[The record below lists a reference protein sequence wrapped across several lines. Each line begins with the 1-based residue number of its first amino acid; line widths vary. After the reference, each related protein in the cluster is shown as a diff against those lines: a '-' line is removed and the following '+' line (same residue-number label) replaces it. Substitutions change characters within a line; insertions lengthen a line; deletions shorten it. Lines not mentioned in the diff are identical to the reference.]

1 MRRGAGDHLG
11 AHHMTPA
18 YIEQLS
24 EIFDRAAVPKEIA
37 DLLDEWPNIDPQTA
51 RLIRAAI
58 MSGNARLIRCAWAM
72 LAARAEL
79 IETLRPGRR

>member
-1 MRRGAGDHLG
+1 
-11 AHHMTPA
+11 MTNA

-37 DLLDEWPNIDPQTA
+37 ELLDEWPNIDPQTA

-58 MSGNARLIRCAWAM
+58 MSGNSRLMRCAWAM

-79 IETLRPGRR
+79 METLRPGRR